1 MAPVSLIMLNL
12 YPTIAMKLNRLFARV
27 ARSFLLRS
35 FGRERLERILTFFAR
50 GVRINLLT
58 LGYRSDGTTFQS
70 RAQKLLIE
78 RMQDGNLV

>member
-1 MAPVSLIMLNL
+1 
-12 YPTIAMKLNRLFARV
+12 MKLNRLFARV

-58 LGYRSDGTTFQS
+58 LGYRSVARPFSPGRKVADRTGT
-70 RAQKLLIE
+70 
-78 RMQDGNLV
+78 QDGNLV